1 MLLVHIYL
9 RSSSVQ
15 RSTTIATTTI
25 IPLLVCHLSSHR
37 GSYVTVDTSFILTL
51 MYARSL
57 LLTTS
62 RVVHSVAKNKRTSIR
77 PQENVEYFSQHSS
90 LDEEDLPTS
99 LASLRFPNH
108 TTPCQRAM
116 RARPLMGTEKEE

>member
-25 IPLLVCHLSSHR
+25 IPLLVRHR

-57 LLTTS
+57 LLLTS